1 MRVRRGLLFWGL
13 FLIPLGGITLLVR
26 AGVVDADQIREAW
39 RLWPVILIGIGLAIV
54 LGRSR
59 TAALGTAIVALIV
72 GSIGGAA
79 LASGNLWIGAFSD
92 CSIASGP
99 TDQHLERTG
108 SLEPGAAIR
117 LDLRCGSLNVT
128 TGAGSDW
135 RLDAG
140 YRGPAPIVDAS
151 SSRLSVRVPG
161 GPGERRHDWTVG
173 LPASAVGTISV
184 TANAAGA
191 NLDLPGA
198 HVAKLDADMNAGDLR
213 IDASAGAMDE
223 IDLSMNA
230 GRIRLAVGATAL
242 EGDVSVN
249 AGAIDVCVP
258 EGVGLRFDVNDQ
270 LTFVHNLGSRG
281 LSRSGNT
288 WTRDATG
295 GAPVIDLSIEGN
307 AASLTLNPE
316 GGCR

>member
-13 FLIPLGGITLLVR
+13 FLIPLGGVTLLVR
-26 AGVVDADQIREAW
+26 AGVLNVDQLREAW
-39 RLWPVILIGIGLAIV
+39 RLWPLILIGIGLAIV
-54 LGRSR
+54 VGRSR

-72 GSIGGAA
+72 GSLGGAA
-79 LASGNLWIGAFSD
+79 LASGNVWIGAFSD
-92 CSIASGP
+92 CAIASGP
-99 TDQHLERTG
+99 ADLHLDQTG
-108 SLEPGAAIR
+108 TLDPGAAVR
-117 LDLRCGSLNVT
+117 LDLRCGSLDLT
-128 TGAGSDW
+128 TGPGGDW
-135 RLDAG
+135 RLVAG

-151 SSRLSVRVPG
+151 SGRLSVRVPG

-173 LPASAVGTISV
+173 LPAAAVGTISV

-191 NLDLPGA
+191 NLDLPDV
-198 HVAKLDADMNAGDLR
+198 HLEKLDADMNAGDLR
-213 IDASAGAMDE
+213 IDASTGTVGE

-230 GRIRLAVGATAL
+230 GRIRYTAGATAL
-242 EGDVSVN
+242 DGDVSVN
-249 AGAIDVCVP
+249 AGAIDLCVP

-281 LSRSGNT
+281 LARSGNT
-288 WTRDATG
+288 WTRDAAG
-295 GAPVIDLSIEGN
+295 GAPLIHLSIEGN